1 MKTAIEKFDVY
12 KIREQFPILDEKV
25 NGKPLVYL
33 DNAATTQKPSMVIDE
48 LVNYYT
54 GFNSNI
60 HRGIHTLAEK
70 ATSAFEE
77 TREAASK
84 FVNSNEPEEIIFT
97 KGTTEGL
104 NLVASSYGGSQI
116 KKGDE
121 VIISSLEHH
130 SNIVPWQLVCEAKG
144 AKLKVVPINEKGEMQ
159 LSAFENLLTEKTK
172 VVSVV
177 HASNALGTVNPI
189 KEITASA
196 HEVGAIVVVDGAQA
210 APHLNIDVQD
220 LNCDFFSLSGHKMYG
235 PTGAGVLYGKRRILE
250 KIPPYQ
256 GGGEMIKEVRFEE
269 TTYNDIPYKFEA
281 GTPNI
286 ADVVAL
292 KKAFEFINTLG
303 KHNIAAHELDLINYA
318 RDTLAQIDGFIPV
331 GNAQDQVSVLSFNLE
346 GFHPFDVGMML
357 DAKGIAVRTGHHC
370 TQPLM
375 KLLNIEGTVRASMA
389 VYNTREEIDIL
400 AEGIA
405 GIVKRAR

>member
-1 MKTAIEKFDVY
+1 MNTATKKFDVF
-12 KIREQFPILDEKV
+12 KIREQFPILDQKV
-25 NGKPLVYL
+25 NGRQLVYF
-33 DNAATTQKPSMVIDE
+33 DNAATTQKPKMVIEE

-70 ATSAFEE
+70 ATAAFEE
-77 TREAASK
+77 TRKAVAK

-104 NLVASSYGGSQI
+104 NLVASTYGRSTLNQ
-116 KKGDE
+116 GDE

-130 SNIVPWQLVCEAKG
+130 SNIVPWQLLCEEKG
-144 AKLKVVPINEKGEMQ
+144 AKLKIIPINDLGEIDFA
-159 LSAFENLLTEKTK
+159 AFEDLLSERTK
-172 VVSVV
+172 IVSLV

-189 KEITASA
+189 KEVTSA
-196 HEVGAIVVVDGAQA
+196 AHQAGAIVVVDGAQA
-210 APHLNIDVQD
+210 APHLSIDVQD
-220 LNCDFFSLSGHKMYG
+220 LNCDFFCLSGHKMYG

-250 KIPPYQ
+250 QMPPYQ
-256 GGGEMIKEVRFEE
+256 GGGEMIKEVHFQE

-292 KKAFEFINTLG
+292 KKAIEFINLLG
-303 KHNIAAHELDLINYA
+303 KENITAHEHELINYA
-318 RDTLAQIDGFIPV
+318 RETLSDIDGFIPV
-331 GNAQDQVSVLSFNLE
+331 GNAHDQVSVLSFNLE
-346 GFHPFDVGMML
+346 NRHHFDVGMML
-357 DAKGIAVRTGHHC
+357 DANGIAVRTGHHC

-375 KLLNIEGTVRASMA
+375 DLLEIEGTVRASMGGLQH
-389 VYNTREEIDIL
+389 E
-400 AEGIA
+400 
-405 GIVKRAR
+405 ARN